1 MAISAWPRRRLLA
14 GAVVALSAVPL
25 MLAQSNEKTL
35 IAHRGASAYAPEH
48 TLAAYRLA
56 LEQGADYVEQD
67 LGVTRDGVLICLHDT
82 SLERTTDVRRV
93 FPGRFVEER
102 VAGGRLR
109 QRWRVQDFTLSEIK
123 RLDAGGWFGDE
134 FAGVQIPTWQ
144 EAIDFIRGDAG
155 LFPELKSP
163 AEYDALGIDMVAL
176 VADTLRRNGLDMAG
190 ADPTT
195 PVILQSFDE
204 TSLRQLAEALP
215 TLPRVFLIGARDPN
229 TAITNSRLRE
239 IATFASGIGPAKA
252 IVAAQ
257 PELVD
262 RAHRLGLTVTP
273 YTFRSNGTDR
283 FPTVEAEM
291 HHFLFTLGVD
301 ALFTDNPDRF
311 PRRP

>member
-1 MAISAWPRRRLLA
+1 MADLQQILAW
-14 GAVVALSAVPL
+14 
-25 MLAQSNEKTL
+25 
-35 IAHRGASAYAPEH
+35 
-48 TLAAYRLA
+48 RLA
-56 LEQGADYVEQD
+56 EAVGAA
-67 LGVTRDGVLICLHDT
+67 C
-82 SLERTTDVRRV
+82 
-93 FPGRFVEER
+93 
-102 VAGGRLR
+102 
-109 QRWRVQDFTLSEIK
+109 
-123 RLDAGGWFGDE
+123 GDE

-229 TAITNSRLRE
+229 AAITNSRLRE

>member
-1 MAISAWPRRRLLA
+1 MAIFAWPRRRLLA
-14 GAVVALSAVPL
+14 GAVVAFGSVPL

-56 LEQGADYVEQD
+56 IEQGADYVEQD
-67 LGVTRDGVLICLHDT
+67 LGVTRDGALICLHDT
-82 SLERTTDVRRV
+82 SLERTTNVRSI

-102 VAGGRLR
+102 VTGGRLR
-109 QRWRVQDFTLSEIK
+109 QRWRVRDFTLAEIK
-123 RLDAGGWFGDE
+123 QLDAGGWFGDE
-134 FAGVQIPTWQ
+134 FAGVQVPSWQ

-163 AEYDALGIDMVAL
+163 AAYDALGIDMVAL

-190 ADPTT
+190 ADPAT

-204 TSLRQLAEALP
+204 NSLRQLAEALP
-215 TLPRVFLIGARDPN
+215 TLPRVFLVAARDPR
-229 TAITNSRLRE
+229 AEITNTRLRE

-257 PELVD
+257 PDLVD

-273 YTFRSNGTDR
+273 YTFNANATGR
-283 FPTVEAEM
+283 FPTMEAEM
-291 HHFLFTLGVD
+291 RHFLFTLGVD

-311 PRRP
+311 PRTP